1 MKQYLQFETYL
12 YCFTLMM
19 LGAAFVLLLTAA
31 QDIREREL
39 IEDPILP
46 PEWLIIL
53 IALAIGL
60 IIYLSFEIFQH
71 MSWKEEK
78 V

>member
-12 YCFTLMM
+12 YCFTLMI

-71 MSWKEEK
+71 MSWKEGK

>member
-1 MKQYLQFETYL
+1 
-12 YCFTLMM
+12 MM

>member
-1 MKQYLQFETYL
+1 
-12 YCFTLMM
+12 MM

-78 V
+78 VSGNT